1 MWGCSKVR
9 EFKPGAFS
17 SSREWEDQDFCS
29 PVLPLSNTHIHVVSL
44 LTPLFKEQALS
55 LATPPVQASMTPFQ
69 GFCNTP
75 QLFSGASPSHHRPAG
90 VVFLKQSWLHH
101 STASNDLMAFHYS
114 GVKWAS
120 CGHGA
125 PGWSQFPPDTPLS
138 LLTSR
143 CKCHNY
149 WLALPLRH
157 RYVNFQ
163 MPFSWRGIFSTHS
176 ASFLLLLSPIDSW
189 LTHQF

>member
-1 MWGCSKVR
+1 MSK
-9 EFKPGAFS
+9 PDS
-17 SSREWEDQDFCS
+17 HSL
-29 PVLPLSNTHIHVVSL
+29 VLPPSNTHIHVVSL
-44 LTPLFKEQALS
+44 LTLLFKEQALS
-55 LATPPVQASMTPFQ
+55 PAAPPVHASMTPFQ
-69 GFCNTP
+69 GFSNTP
-75 QLFSGASPSHHRPAG
+75 GASSRHHRPAG
-90 VVFLKQSWLHH
+90 VGFLQQSWLHH

-125 PGWSQFPPDTPLS
+125 PGWSQFPPDTPIS
-138 LLTSR
+138 LHTSC

-149 WLALPLRH
+149 WLALSLRH

-163 MPFSWRGIFSTHS
+163 MPSSWRGIFSTHFAS
-176 ASFLLLLSPIDSW
+176 FSFLLSSTDSW